1 MNSIHNTSK
10 KNCLSSFYIKLHNKW
25 LPKYSTTKIT
35 TTARLVTSENKRQ
48 GLWFILHDIHRR
60 HCERHRRKLLKTACF
75 YHLSYIYYS
84 LLCPPPP
91 SPFRE
96 GEAPVRPIICVT
108 ILECGK
114 IKIQQFNNR
123 LGSLIKFPKF

>member
-1 MNSIHNTSK
+1 MI
-10 KNCLSSFYIKLHNKW
+10 
-25 LPKYSTTKIT
+25 TKIFNNKNNNNCEAGYLREQE
-35 TTARLVTSENKRQ
+35 ARSLVHIAPYTQK
-48 GLWFILHDIHRR
+48 RR
-60 HCERHRRKLLKTACF
+60 HCKRHRRNLLKTACF
-75 YHLSYIYYS
+75 YHTST
-84 LLCPPPP
+84 LLCFAPPPPP